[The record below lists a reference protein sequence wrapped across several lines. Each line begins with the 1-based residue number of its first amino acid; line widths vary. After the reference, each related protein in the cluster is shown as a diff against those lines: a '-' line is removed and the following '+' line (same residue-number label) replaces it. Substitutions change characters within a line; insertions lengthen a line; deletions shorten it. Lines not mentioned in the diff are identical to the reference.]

1 MTTKIKKAEKQITLP
16 IEGMTCAACVG
27 HVENALSSVPGV
39 SKASVN
45 LATERASVEYGAA
58 DINLKQLREAVEKSG
73 YRVPTVKTTL
83 GVEGMTCAA
92 CVGHVENSLKQL
104 PGVSMAVVNLA
115 TERATVEYAPG
126 MADMADF
133 RRAVQSAGYRIVEDE
148 SQGLDSAV
156 ELERLSKTRELG
168 ELRRRLLFAASI
180 GIMLLLGTFELLP
193 WVPPLMEWSFYP
205 FLLWALA
212 TPVQF
217 WAGWSF
223 YTSGLG
229 ALRHGAA
236 NMHTLI
242 ALGTSVA
249 YGYSVVVVLL
259 GALAPQVLSSR
270 GISSA
275 VFFDTA
281 AIIIALILLGR
292 YLEARARSRTSEAIR
307 RLIELRPSTARV
319 FRDGEEIDLPVD
331 LVVAGDII
339 LVRPGE
345 KIPVD
350 GEVTEGRSTV
360 DESMLTGE
368 SMPVDKEPGQLVYG
382 ATLNETGAFQFKAT
396 KVGQDTVLSQIIRLV
411 EEAQGS
417 KAPIQRLADRVSAY
431 FVPAVAGVALVAFL
445 FWLVLGPPPALTFAT
460 LVLVSILI
468 IACPCALGLATP
480 TAIMVGTGKG
490 ADQGILIRSAQALE
504 IAQRVDVVVL
514 DKTGT
519 LTQGRPS
526 VTDVVALAGAG
537 INQEPGIDQEPGV
550 DQENEVLALAASVE
564 QGSEHPL
571 AKALVQEARN
581 RGLQLRVSADFQ
593 AIPGKGVQ
601 AQVDGRQL
609 WLGNQAL
616 MESVGADVSALRDRS
631 DLLAAQGKTPMFL
644 AVEGSAVGLVA
655 VADTLK
661 PTSREAVA
669 GLRQMGL
676 EVVMLTGDNAHT
688 ARAIASQ
695 AGLDRVEAEVLP
707 ADKVEV
713 VRSLQSQGRV
723 VAMVGDG
730 INDAPA
736 LAQADVGMAMGSG
749 TDVAIESADITLMRA
764 DLTGVITALTLSRQ
778 TLRTIKQN
786 LFWAFFYNVML
797 IPVAAGVLYPVF
809 SALGGVPAGLQFFFG
824 SEGFLNPMLA
834 ALAMAFSSV
843 SVVSN
848 SLRLRLAK
856 N

>member
-1 MTTKIKKAEKQITLP
+1 MAIKTKKPEKRITLP

-45 LATERASVEYGAA
+45 LATERASVEYGVAEI
-58 DINLKQLREAVEKSG
+58 DLKQLREAVEKSG

-83 GVEGMTCAA
+83 AVGGMTCAA
-92 CVGHVENSLKQL
+92 CVGHVENSLNQL
-104 PGVSMAVVNLA
+104 PAVVSAVVNLA
-115 TERATVEYAPG
+115 TEKATVEYAPG
-126 MADMADF
+126 MAGMADF
-133 RRAVQSAGYRIVEDE
+133 RRAVQSAGYRIVGDE
-148 SQGLDSAV
+148 SQGLDSGL

-168 ELRRRLLFAASI
+168 ELRRRLLFAASM
-180 GIMLLLGTFELLP
+180 GIFLLLGTFDLLP
-193 WVPPLMEWSFYP
+193 WVPPLMERSFYP

-229 ALRHGAA
+229 ALRHGTA

-259 GALAPQVLSSR
+259 GAVAPQALSSR

-292 YLEARARSRTSEAIR
+292 YLEARARGRTSEAIR
-307 RLIELRPSTARV
+307 RLIGLRPSTARV
-319 FRDGEEIDLPVD
+319 LRNGEELDLPVD
-331 LVVAGDII
+331 LVVPGDII

-382 ATLNETGAFQFKAT
+382 ATLNKTGAFQFQAT
-396 KVGQDTVLSQIIRLV
+396 KVGHDTVLSQIIRLV

-417 KAPIQRLADRVSAY
+417 KAPIQRLADRVAAY
-431 FVPAVAGVALVAFL
+431 FVPAVTGVALVAFL

-480 TAIMVGTGKG
+480 TAIIVGTGKG
-490 ADQGILIRSAQALE
+490 ADQGVLIRSAQALE

-519 LTQGRPS
+519 LTEGRPS
-526 VTDVVALAGAG
+526 VTDVVALAGPG
-537 INQEPGIDQEPGV
+537 INQEPGIG
-550 DQENEVLALAASVE
+550 QENEVLALAASVE

-571 AKALVQEARN
+571 AQALVQEARG
-581 RGLQLRVSADFQ
+581 RGLKLRASADFQ
-593 AIPGKGVQ
+593 AIPGMGVQ
-601 AQVDGRQL
+601 AQVDGRRL

-616 MESVGADVSALRDRS
+616 MESVGADVSALLDRAAR
-631 DLLAAQGKTPMFL
+631 LAAQGKTPMFL

-661 PTSREAVA
+661 PTSPEAVA
-669 GLRQMGL
+669 GLKQMGL

-688 ARAIASQ
+688 ASAIARQ

-707 ADKVEV
+707 SDKVEV
-713 VRSLQSQGRV
+713 IRRLQSQGRV

-786 LFWAFFYNVML
+786 LFWAFFYNVLL

-809 SALGGVPAGLQFFFG
+809 SAWGGVPAGLQFFFG

-843 SVVSN
+843 TVVSN
-848 SLRLRLAK
+848 SLRLRQAK
-856 N
+856 T